1 MIFDITISNF
11 GSIRNQLK
19 IASLLHREMR
29 ISNRGFRRT
38 GLGNGPLGPSRLM
51 VMVGENETGKTTI
64 LSALQ
69 CLHSLATGKRDVEPQ
84 ADYIRLFNGE
94 NCSFRLNFWSGKTPY
109 CYSIGFRDGLVMKE
123 ELFNRPNRRPTLLY
137 RRTRFD
143 GGESELAFGNSLQ
156 LSPAEKEVLS
166 AIPSDNQTVL
176 SAYSTLNFHKPALE
190 TAWRYFS
197 TQFCA
202 TTTVDDFTI
211 TAGEFIG
218 IYPELMGKLMEMS
231 KKGIRLDREIID
243 NLHALGQTAAR
254 CRRAGLEAKLF
265 RESMAHFL
273 HTLSS
278 GMSEFIRTLVTLM
291 VCVRN
296 QGVCTIDDF
305 GDKMDTNK
313 ACAVLDYFLS
323 QETCSQL
330 FLSTHSS
337 LLLDYGQ
344 LRREQVVFLYR
355 DADGHISADQKL
367 AKSIHKSISLANAFN
382 RGLRPDSGNINTN
395 NEDTQSIDNLNK

>member
-11 GSIRNQLK
+11 GSIHNQLK

-29 ISNRGFRRT
+29 ITNSGFRRT

-51 VMVGENETGKTTI
+51 FLVGDNETGKTTI

-69 CLHSLATGKRDVEPQ
+69 CLHSLVTGKRDVEIPSTSFQ
-84 ADYIRLFNGE
+84 LFNDE
-94 NCSFRLNFWSGKTPY
+94 NCSFRLNFWSEKTPY
-109 CYSIGFRDGLVMKE
+109 YYSIGVRDGHVMKE

-137 RRTRFD
+137 RRTRINE
-143 GGESELAFGNSLQ
+143 GKSELAFGNSLQ
-156 LSPAEKEVLS
+156 LSPAEKEILS
-166 AIPSDNQTVL
+166 TIPSDKQTVL
-176 SAYSTLNFHKPALE
+176 SAYSTLNFHNPALE

-202 TTTVDDFTI
+202 TTPMDDFTI
-211 TAGEFIG
+211 TAGQFID
-218 IYPELMGKLMEMS
+218 IYPELMGKLMEMNE
-231 KKGIRLDREIID
+231 KGVHVDKEIID
-243 NLHALGQTAAR
+243 HLHALGQTAAR
-254 CRRAGLEAKLF
+254 CRRAALETTLF
-265 RESMAHFL
+265 NESMAHFL

-291 VCVRN
+291 LCVRS

-305 GDKMDTNK
+305 GDKMDFHK

-367 AKSIHKSISLANAFN
+367 AKSIHKSISLANAYN
-382 RGLRPDSGNINTN
+382 RGLRPDSDNINTD
-395 NEDTQSIDNLNK
+395 NEDTQSIDNLE